1 MKKLLLILLIAFT
14 VSCEDSVDLCETN
27 NCFVV
32 KQVLKKNSPL
42 GFWQT
47 TDIVAEKQCNGERFT
62 YKMGRL
68 DLPQV
73 GQILCID
80 ESELTVID

>member
-1 MKKLLLILLIAFT
+1 MKRILLIVLVIFS
-14 VSCEDSVDLCETN
+14 VSCSEEVDLCETN

-32 KQVLKKNSPL
+32 KQVLKKNSSF

-47 TDIVAEKQCNGERFT
+47 TDIVAERQCDGSRFT
-62 YKMGRL
+62 YTIGKQN
-68 DLPQV
+68 LPQI

-80 ESELTVID
+80 ESEL